1 MQGKYGSVSYKT
13 KQCKPRPKE
22 EWYVVEGT
30 HEPIIDRELWD
41 RVQKL
46 VGERAKPFDVGT
58 IGLFAR
64 KTRCMSCG
72 YVMRSSKNRGKHYL
86 QCSNRHVAKNSCIG
100 SFISVDTLEQLV
112 THELNRLS
120 KEYLDKDEL
129 ERNIEFCNNLREQR
143 ERLQTDMIAYKKK
156 IDEYSK
162 GIRDLY
168 MDKVKGLLN
177 ESDYREMSKDFL
189 QNRERLEHLVIRSE
203 KEIAEIEEKM
213 LVGDNRR
220 KMVEQYTNV
229 THLTREMVEIL
240 IDHIT
245 VGKRAK
251 GEKHPPIEI
260 HWNF

>member
-1 MQGKYGSVSYKT
+1 M
-13 KQCKPRPKE
+13 
-22 EWYVVEGT
+22 
-30 HEPIIDRELWD
+30 ID
-41 RVQKL
+41 
-46 VGERAKPFDVGT
+46 
-58 IGLFAR
+58 
-64 KTRCMSCG
+64 
-72 YVMRSSKNRGKHYL
+72 
-86 QCSNRHVAKNSCIG
+86 
-100 SFISVDTLEQLV
+100 
-112 THELNRLS
+112 ELNRLS

-143 ERLQTDMIAYKKK
+143 ERLQTDITAYKKK

-162 GIRDLY
+162 GVRALY

-189 QNRERLEHLVIRSE
+189 QNRERLEHLVVRSE

-213 LVGDNRR
+213 LIGDNRR
-220 KMVEQYTNV
+220 ELVEQYTNV

-245 VGKRAK
+245 VGKRVK
-251 GEKHPPIEI
+251 GEKYPPIEI